1 MATGTGKTVISTAII
16 RFFLRSTN
24 VKRVLFLVDRL
35 ELEGQADREFK
46 QILKND
52 FSISVWK
59 ENKSDWNRSQIVVST
74 IQSLISQNRYKRIFD
89 PSDFDLIISDEA
101 HRSLGGKSRKV
112 FEYFNGYKLGLT
124 ATPKDYLKSVDIKK
138 LGLKNPKALEKRK
151 LLDTYTTFGC
161 QSGEPTFRYS
171 LVDGV
176 SDGYLV
182 NPKTFDIR
190 TNISTQLLSDDGY
203 YFSGYDDDGNPVE
216 DDISAKKFEKKYFNE
231 KTNISFC
238 KSFLE
243 NAKKDPFSGEI
254 GKSIIFCISQKHASK
269 ITQILNEFADQMYP
283 GQYQSDFAL
292 QITSN
297 ITNPNPQKMTK
308 QFRNNS
314 LNGNSNYNNA
324 YKTSKTRICVT
335 VGMMTTGYDC
345 RDILNIGLMRPIFSP
360 ADFIQMK
367 GRGTRIFD
375 FKDMWKDKEVMPN
388 LANTKKDCFHLI
400 DFFGNYKYF
409 EEEYEYDTSL
419 DLPKITKPSTE
430 KDPSLT
436 PSFSGKITDL
446 ALDDIDTIA
455 EYQHED
461 GMKIDRMFFNEFS
474 KTIKEDHSEL
484 KEMILNHN
492 FDDAADYLIKNILNK
507 PERYFTMENLQ
518 EALQLDRNLTPK
530 ELLQYIFD
538 LIPNIPSKKECLEE
552 DFEKFDDLFQPDKED
567 FDNIKHIFKAYI
579 DNKTVKS
586 IIDNKEYAKFNHHPS
601 GRYFKNLSKKY
612 KEEIPSYINKFVD
625 LNKYAN

>member
-1 MATGTGKTVISTAII
+1 
-16 RFFLRSTN
+16 
-24 VKRVLFLVDRL
+24 
-35 ELEGQADREFK
+35 
-46 QILKND
+46 
-52 FSISVWK
+52 
-59 ENKSDWNRSQIVVST
+59 
-74 IQSLISQNRYKRIFD
+74 
-89 PSDFDLIISDEA
+89 
-101 HRSLGGKSRKV
+101 
-112 FEYFNGYKLGLT
+112 
-124 ATPKDYLKSVDIKK
+124 
-138 LGLKNPKALEKRK
+138 
-151 LLDTYTTFGC
+151 
-161 QSGEPTFRYS
+161 
-171 LVDGV
+171 
-176 SDGYLV
+176 
-182 NPKTFDIR
+182 
-190 TNISTQLLSDDGY
+190 
-203 YFSGYDDDGNPVE
+203 
-216 DDISAKKFEKKYFNE
+216 
-231 KTNISFC
+231 
-238 KSFLE
+238 
-243 NAKKDPFSGEI
+243 
-254 GKSIIFCISQKHASK
+254 
-269 ITQILNEFADQMYP
+269 
-283 GQYQSDFAL
+283 
-292 QITSN
+292 
-297 ITNPNPQKMTK
+297 
-308 QFRNNS
+308 
-314 LNGNSNYNNA
+314 
-324 YKTSKTRICVT
+324 
-335 VGMMTTGYDC
+335 
-345 RDILNIGLMRPIFSP
+345 
-360 ADFIQMK
+360 
-367 GRGTRIFD
+367 
-375 FKDMWKDKEVMPN
+375 MWKDKEVMPN